1 MSKPIEAW
9 VLKPPHGGP
18 LDMHSMYMSEWQCRA
33 NAYTWL
39 WCSGRFGNH
48 TLPLMQKWK
57 VTTRRWRWTKKR
69 KDDALAYAE
78 ELGWRVVKI
87 HITEASVEPAFGI

>member
-18 LDMHSMYMSEWQCRA
+18 LDLFSMEQSERRCRA
-33 NAYTWL
+33 HAYKWL

-48 TLPLMQKWK
+48 TLGLMQKWK
-57 VTTRRWRWTKKR
+57 VVGRRWRWTRKR
-69 KDDALAYAE
+69 SIETLARAE
-78 ELGWRVVKI
+78 ELGWRVVRI
-87 HITEASVEPAFGI
+87 EIREAA

>member
-18 LDMHSMYMSEWQCRA
+18 LDLFSMEPTERACRA
-33 NAYTWL
+33 MAYQWL

-48 TLPLMQKWK
+48 HLGLMDKWK
-57 VTTRRWRWTKKR
+57 VGTRKWRWTQQR
-69 KDDALAYAE
+69 KDDTLARAE
-78 ELGWRVVKI
+78 ELGWRVVRI
-87 HITEASVEPAFGI
+87 EIREAA